1 MDISAYIA
9 SGILEAYLLDE
20 LTPAE
25 RAEVEFYTEQYP
37 EIRAELDRIERD
49 MEALARLSAVRPPAG
64 VLEKILN
71 TMRMGGTV
79 SPASDRSAPPAPV
92 RRFSGWTLAAAIV
105 SAVAIGMLWYQSS
118 ENTRRQEEANQALA
132 DLQTRCDSAALAG
145 QTRQEL
151 LDFML
156 HPGTQPVILAG
167 TLLAPDARMTVYRNT
182 ALRKDLVLASGM
194 PPAPAGH
201 DYQLWAIVDGQPVD
215 MGVIRIVPG
224 ETLPVSIPFIT
235 HPQAFAVTIEKE
247 GGSPTPTLDKM
258 IVIGNAG

>member
-9 SGILEAYLLDE
+9 SGILESYLLDE
-20 LTPAE
+20 LTPAG
-25 RAEVEFYTEQYP
+25 RAEVELYAGQYP

-49 MEALARLSAVRPPAG
+49 MEALAKLSAVTPPAG
-64 VLEKILN
+64 ILEKILH
-71 TMRMGGTV
+71 TMRLGGTAS
-79 SPASDRSAPPAPV
+79 SPAPAQSLPA
-92 RRFSGWTLAAAIV
+92 RRFSGWALAAVIV
-105 SAVAIGMLWYQSS
+105 SAVAIGILWYQSS
-118 ENTRRQEEANQALA
+118 ENARRQQEASQALA
-132 DLQTRCDSAALAG
+132 ELQSRCDSTALAG

-156 HPGTQPVILAG
+156 HPQTQPVILAG

-182 ALRKDLVLASGM
+182 ALRKDLVLASEM
-194 PPAPAGH
+194 PPVPAGH

-224 ETLPVSIPFIT
+224 ETLPVSIPFIE
-235 HPQAFAVTIEKE
+235 HPQAFAVTVEKA